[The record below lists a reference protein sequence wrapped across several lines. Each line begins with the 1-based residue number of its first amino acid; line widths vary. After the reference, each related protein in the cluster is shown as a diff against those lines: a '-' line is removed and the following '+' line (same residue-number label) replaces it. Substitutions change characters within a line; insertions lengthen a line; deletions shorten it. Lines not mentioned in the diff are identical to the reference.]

1 MRSYL
6 KRIRNRD
13 ERGAA
18 LVEFAIAI
26 PLFIALLLLVFD
38 AGLGYSAA
46 RTSSSAAR
54 SAARVGALAGDSRDA
69 DFQVL
74 DALRSQFANPTA
86 ASDDGGAR
94 TIIVYKT
101 DPTNNNGAP
110 PAGCAAG
117 SIANVCNTYNASI
130 LDSLTPETFSSATLP
145 DGTVTCAAGAPDVA
159 WCPLN
164 RRLDDGSF
172 LGVYISS
179 VYDTTTGLDVSAFNL
194 EDRAVFS
201 MYFPPLPQVLEEG

>member
-6 KRIRNRD
+6 NRLRNKD

-18 LVEFAIAI
+18 IVEFAIAL

-38 AGLGYSAA
+38 AGLGYSAS

-69 DFQVL
+69 DFKVL
-74 DALRSQFANPTA
+74 DALRAQFRNPGGDA
-86 ASDDGGAR
+86 DGAR

-110 PAGCAAG
+110 PAGCEAG
-117 SIANVCNTYNASI
+117 SIANICNTYDASI
-130 LDSLTPETFSSATLP
+130 LESLTPETFATTTLP
-145 DGTVTCAAGAPDVA
+145 DGTETCAPGAPDVA
-159 WCPLN
+159 WCPLD
-164 RRLDDGSF
+164 RRADDGSF

-179 VYDTTTGLDVSAFNL
+179 VYDTTTGIDVDAFNL

-201 MYFPPLPQVLEEG
+201 MYFPPLPEVLEGG

>member
-6 KRIRNRD
+6 NRLRNKD

-18 LVEFAIAI
+18 IVEFAIAL

-38 AGLGYSAA
+38 AGLGYSAS

-69 DFQVL
+69 DFKVL
-74 DALRSQFANPTA
+74 DALRAQFRNPEGDA
-86 ASDDGGAR
+86 DGAR
-94 TIIVYKT
+94 IIIVYKT

-117 SIANVCNTYNASI
+117 SIANICNTYDASI
-130 LDSLTPETFSSATLP
+130 LESLTPETFATTTLP
-145 DGTVTCAAGAPDVA
+145 DGTETCAPGAPDVA
-159 WCPLN
+159 WCPLD
-164 RRLDDGSF
+164 RRADDGSF

-179 VYDTTTGLDVSAFNL
+179 VYDTTTGIDVDAFNL

-201 MYFPPLPQVLEEG
+201 MYFPPLPEVLEGG

>member
-1 MRSYL
+1 MRSCL
-6 KRIRNRD
+6 NRLRNKD

-18 LVEFAIAI
+18 IVEFAIAL

-38 AGLGYSAA
+38 AGLGYSAS

-69 DFQVL
+69 DFKVL
-74 DALRSQFANPTA
+74 DALRAQFRNPEGDA
-86 ASDDGGAR
+86 DGAR
-94 TIIVYKT
+94 IIIVYKT
-101 DPTNNNGAP
+101 SPANNNGAP

-117 SIANVCNTYNASI
+117 SIANICNTYDASI
-130 LDSLTPETFSSATLP
+130 LESLTPETFATTTLP
-145 DGTVTCAAGAPDVA
+145 DGTETCAPGAPDVA

-164 RRLDDGSF
+164 RRADDGSF

-179 VYDTTTGLDVSAFNL
+179 VYDTTTGIDVDAFNL

-201 MYFPPLPQVLEEG
+201 MYFPPLPEVLEGG

>member
-1 MRSYL
+1 MRSYI
-6 KRIRNRD
+6 KRLRNRD

-18 LVEFAIAI
+18 LVEFAIAL

-54 SAARVGALAGDSRDA
+54 SAARVGALAGDSRNA
-69 DFQVL
+69 DFQAL
-74 DALRSQFANPTA
+74 DALRAEFGGPTA
-86 ASDDGGAR
+86 DGDGAR

-117 SIANVCNTYNASI
+117 SIANVCNTYDASI
-130 LDSLTPETFSSATLP
+130 LESLTPETFTSTTLP
-145 DGTVTCAAGAPDVA
+145 DGTVTCAAGAPDIA

-164 RRLDDGSF
+164 RRADDGSF

-179 VYDTTTGLDVSAFNL
+179 VYDTTTGIDVSAFNL

-201 MYFPPLPQVLEEG
+201 MYFPPLPELLEGG

>member
-6 KRIRNRD
+6 NRLRNKD

-18 LVEFAIAI
+18 IVEFAIAL

-38 AGLGYSAA
+38 AGLGYSAS

-69 DFQVL
+69 DFKVL
-74 DALRSQFANPTA
+74 DALRAQFRNPEGDA
-86 ASDDGGAR
+86 DGAR
-94 TIIVYKT
+94 IIIVYKT

-117 SIANVCNTYNASI
+117 SIANICNTYDASI
-130 LDSLTPETFSSATLP
+130 LESLTPETFATTTLP
-145 DGTVTCAAGAPDVA
+145 DGTETCAPGAPDVA

-164 RRLDDGSF
+164 RRADDGSF

-179 VYDTTTGLDVSAFNL
+179 VYDTTTGIDVDAFNL

-201 MYFPPLPQVLEEG
+201 MYFPPLPEVLEGG